1 MGKSKGSVCWIES
14 GSRDVARREYE
25 VDMGDVIYLFV
36 DTEMVELG

>member
-1 MGKSKGSVCWIES
+1 MGKSKGSVCWRES

-25 VDMGDVIYLFV
+25 VDMRDVIYLFV